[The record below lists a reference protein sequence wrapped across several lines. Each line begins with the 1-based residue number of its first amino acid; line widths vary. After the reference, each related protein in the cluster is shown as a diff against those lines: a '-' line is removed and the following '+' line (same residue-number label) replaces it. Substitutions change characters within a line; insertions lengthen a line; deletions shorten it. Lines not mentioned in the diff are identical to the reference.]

1 MGSAGQRVERRVP
14 VSVGESDLVIVRVLR
29 ARIRPGKVGAFN
41 AIFRRQ
47 VPLLQEQPGLVYV
60 KLARR
65 LQPDGGED
73 VVLFEEWQ
81 DAASLYRWV
90 GPNLMEPR
98 LIEGAK
104 ELIDDI
110 VVAHYEA
117 LDRDNAESAIETA
130 TTGEP
135 FQGTDSDRAGGRPGP
150 PGD

>member
-1 MGSAGQRVERRVP
+1 VAGQVVE
-14 VSVGESDLVIVRVLR
+14 VGVDVIVRVLR

-41 AIFRRQ
+41 AIFRQQ
-47 VPLLQEQPGLVYV
+47 VPLLKDQPGIVYV

-81 DAASLYRWV
+81 DAASLYAWV

-98 LIEGAK
+98 LVPGAK
-104 ELIDDI
+104 ELIDEL

-117 LDRDNAESAIETA
+117 LDKENLEATPVIGSATS
-130 TTGEP
+130 GEP
-135 FQGTDSDRAGGRPGP
+135 FESGGAGAPGEVPGTPPGRLGP
-150 PGD
+150 PSQN

>member
-1 MGSAGQRVERRVP
+1 M
-14 VSVGESDLVIVRVLR
+14 IVRVLR

-41 AIFRRQ
+41 AIFRQQ
-47 VPLLQEQPGLVYV
+47 VPLLKEQPGVVYV

-81 DAASLYRWV
+81 DAASLYAWV

-98 LIEGAK
+98 LVPGSR
-104 ELIDDI
+104 ELIDEL

-117 LDRDNAESAIETA
+117 LDKDNHDVVPAIGSATS
-130 TTGEP
+130 GEP
-135 FQGTDSDRAGGRPGP
+135 FEAGGAGP
-150 PGD
+150 PGEAPGTPPGRLGPPSQN

>member
-1 MGSAGQRVERRVP
+1 
-14 VSVGESDLVIVRVLR
+14 VIVRVLR

-41 AIFRRQ
+41 AIFRQQ
-47 VPLLQEQPGLVYV
+47 VPLLKAQPGLVYV

-81 DAASLYRWV
+81 DASSLYAWV

-98 LIEGAK
+98 LVPGAK
-104 ELIDDI
+104 ELIDEL

-117 LDRDNAESAIETA
+117 LDKDNVEVTPAIGTA

-135 FQGTDSDRAGGRPGP
+135 FEAGGAGP
-150 PGD
+150 PGESPGTPPGRLGPPSQN